1 MRTPARP
8 DPSDDRGCRTIREVM
23 LDIDPLVALAI
34 ATARKSPS
42 RPRKVGAVLVLADG
56 ATTIAACN
64 DFPAGV
70 QDLDIRHAHPE
81 RLLWIEHAER
91 NAIFTAA
98 RGGLGTAG
106 ATLIATFH
114 PCADCARAIVQAGIA
129 TLHTLAPDFD
139 DPLWGE
145 AFQCSRAILAEGGVR
160 VVYLERDAA
169 AMHAATLGVVPTG

>member
-1 MRTPARP
+1 MDIERLLEVAIVVAR
-8 DPSDDRGCRTIREVM
+8 R
-23 LDIDPLVALAI
+23 
-34 ATARKSPS
+34 SPS

-56 ATTIAACN
+56 KTLAACN

-70 QDLDIRHAHPE
+70 CDLEERHAHPE

-91 NAIFTAA
+91 NAIFAAA
-98 RGGLGTAG
+98 RAGLATAG

-129 TLHTLAPDFD
+129 DLHTLAPDFA
-139 DPLWGE
+139 DPLWGQ
-145 AFQCSRAILAEGGVR
+145 AFRCSRAILEEGGVR

-169 AMHAATLGVVPTG
+169 GMHASTLGN